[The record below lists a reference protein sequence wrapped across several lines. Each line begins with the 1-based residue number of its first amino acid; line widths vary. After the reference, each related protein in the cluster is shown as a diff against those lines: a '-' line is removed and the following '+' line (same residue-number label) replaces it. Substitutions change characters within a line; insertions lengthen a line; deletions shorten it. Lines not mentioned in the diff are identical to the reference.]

1 MLREMMGKMV
11 EANSAG
17 RVDAAYDAV
26 VVGAGIGGLYMVYKL
41 REMGLSVLG
50 IEVGD
55 NVGGVWYWNRY
66 PGARC
71 DLMTVDYCY
80 TFSPEVDAEW
90 SWSEQFAAQPEILE
104 YINFVAD
111 RHELRKDYLF
121 GTRVERA
128 AYDEAR
134 QVWQFHTD
142 TGKVFEAS
150 YAVMATGPLSVPKV
164 PEFVANGSFKG
175 ELYYS
180 GRWPKE
186 PVSYEGKRVG
196 VVGVGSTGIQIV
208 PVVAQEAKE
217 LTVFQRTPSFT
228 MPMRNHAYTP
238 EYQAQIKRHLP
249 AMRASARNSP
259 LGGVR
264 PSSTR
269 PYFSVPPEQ
278 RISLMEDAWKNGGHT
293 FLGTFSDLLQNEE
306 ANEEVAEFVRG
317 KIGEVVNDPETA
329 EMLKPR
335 GYPIFARRACLDTH
349 YYEAFNLPHVRL
361 VDCFREPIHT
371 LTDNGI
377 KVGDREIEL
386 DMLILATG
394 YDGLTGALMAF
405 DVVGRGGE
413 TVNQRWSGGAHSHLG
428 LMMKD
433 FPNLF
438 MICGPNGPSALANI
452 FTINE
457 QNVNWI
463 ADAISHMRSHGLTA
477 MEPTGEAEQGWMDLV
492 AGLAEGTLVSKAKTW
507 YTGTN
512 IAGKS
517 RGLTMYTGGFKA
529 YREACEEAASQDYP
543 GIAFE
548 RAGVPETT
556 A

>member
-1 MLREMMGKMV
+1 MV
-11 EANSAG
+11 ENTNG
-17 RVDAAYDAV
+17 NVDATYDAI
-26 VVGAGIGGLYMVYKL
+26 VVGAGIGGLYAVYKL

-50 IEVGD
+50 IEAGD

-71 DLMTVDYCY
+71 DLLTIDYCY

-121 GTRVERA
+121 ETRVERA

-134 QVWQFHTD
+134 QLWSFRTS
-142 TGKVFEAS
+142 TGKTFEAT
-150 YAVMATGPLSVPKV
+150 YAVMATGPLSVPKK
-164 PEFVANGSFKG
+164 PDFEDFESFKG

-196 VVGVGSTGIQIV
+196 VVGVGSTGIQII
-208 PVVAQEAKE
+208 PVVAQEAQE

-228 MPMRNHAYTP
+228 MPMRNHKHSAEYTA
-238 EYQAQIKRHLP
+238 EIKRNLA
-249 AMRASARNSP
+249 AMRAGARNSP

-264 PSSTR
+264 PATTR
-269 PYFSVPPEQ
+269 PYFSLPPEQ
-278 RISLMEDAWKNGGHT
+278 RVAIMESAWQNGGHT
-293 FLGTFSDLLQNEE
+293 FLGSFADLMQNEE
-306 ANEEVAEFVRG
+306 ANEQVAEFVRG
-317 KIGEVVNDPETA
+317 KISEVVKDPETA
-329 EMLKPR
+329 ETLKPR
-335 GYPIFARRACLDTH
+335 GYPIFARRACLDTN
-349 YYEAFNLPHVRL
+349 YYETYNEPHVSL
-361 VDCFREPIHT
+361 VDCFKEPIVG
-371 LTDNGI
+371 LTEKG
-377 KVGDREIEL
+377 VRTATREIEL

-405 DVVGRGGE
+405 DVVGRGGK
-413 TVNQRWSGGAHSHLG
+413 TINQEWKDGAHSYLG

-457 QNVNWI
+457 QNVNWL
-463 ADAISHMRSHGLTA
+463 AQAIDHMRGSGLTA
-477 MEPTGEAEQGWMDLV
+477 MEPTGEAEQEWMDLV
-492 AGLAEGTLVSKAKTW
+492 HDLSLNTLVSKAKTW
-507 YTGTN
+507 YTGAN
-512 IAGKS
+512 VAGKA

-529 YREACEEAASQDYP
+529 YREACQDAADDNWR
-543 GIAFE
+543 GLVFE
-548 RAGVPETT
+548 KAGVRE
-556 A
+556 AVD

>member
-1 MLREMMGKMV
+1 MV
-11 EANSAG
+11 ENTNG
-17 RVDAAYDAV
+17 NVDATYDAI
-26 VVGAGIGGLYMVYKL
+26 VVGAGIGGLYAVYKL

-50 IEVGD
+50 IEAGD

-71 DLMTVDYCY
+71 DLLTIDYCY

-121 GTRVERA
+121 ETRVERA

-134 QVWQFHTD
+134 QVWSFRTS
-142 TGKVFEAS
+142 TGKTFEAT
-150 YAVMATGPLSVPKV
+150 YAVMATGPLSVPKK
-164 PEFVANGSFKG
+164 PDFEDFDSFKG

-196 VVGVGSTGIQIV
+196 VVGVGSTGIQII
-208 PVVAQEAKE
+208 PVVAKEAQE

-228 MPMRNHAYTP
+228 MPMRNHKHSAEYTA
-238 EYQAQIKRHLP
+238 EIKRNLA
-249 AMRASARNSP
+249 AMRAGARNSP

-264 PSSTR
+264 PATTR
-269 PYFSVPPEQ
+269 PYFSLPPEQ
-278 RISLMEDAWKNGGHT
+278 RVAIMESAWQNGGHT
-293 FLGTFSDLLQNEE
+293 FLGSFADLMQNEE
-306 ANEEVAEFVRG
+306 ANEQVAEFVRG
-317 KIGEVVNDPETA
+317 KISEVVNDPETA
-329 EMLKPR
+329 ETLKPR
-335 GYPIFARRACLDTH
+335 GYPIFARRACLDTN
-349 YYEAFNLPHVRL
+349 YYETYNEPHVNL
-361 VDCFREPIHT
+361 VDCFKEPIVG
-371 LTDNGI
+371 LTEKG
-377 KVGDREIEL
+377 VRTATREIEL

-405 DVVGRGGE
+405 DVVGRGGK
-413 TVNQRWSGGAHSHLG
+413 TINQEWKDGAHSYLG

-457 QNVNWI
+457 QNVNWL
-463 ADAISHMRSHGLTA
+463 AQAIDHMRSSGLTA
-477 MEPTGEAEQGWMDLV
+477 MEPTGEAEQEWMDLV
-492 AGLAEGTLVSKAKTW
+492 HELSLNTLVSKAKTW
-507 YTGTN
+507 YTGAN
-512 IAGKS
+512 VAGKA

-529 YREACEEAASQDYP
+529 YREACQDAADDNWR
-543 GIAFE
+543 GMVFE
-548 RAGVPETT
+548 KAGVGETVG
-556 A
+556 

>member
-1 MLREMMGKMV
+1 MMGEMV
-11 EANSAG
+11 EVANKH
-17 RVDAAYDAV
+17 VDGTYDAV
-26 VVGAGIGGLYMVYKL
+26 VVGAGIGGLYAVYKL

-50 IEVGD
+50 IEAGD

-71 DLMTVDYCY
+71 DLLTIDYCY

-121 GTRVERA
+121 DTRVNRA
-128 AYDEAR
+128 EYDEAR
-134 QVWQFHTD
+134 QVWTFGTE
-142 TGKVFEAS
+142 TGKTFEAT
-150 YAVMATGPLSVPKV
+150 YAVMATGPLSVPKR
-164 PEFVANGSFKG
+164 PDFEDFDSFKG

-196 VVGVGSTGIQIV
+196 VVGVGSTGIQII

-217 LTVFQRTPSFT
+217 LFVFQRTPSFT
-228 MPMRNHAYTP
+228 MPMRNHKHSDEYTA
-238 EYQAQIKRHLP
+238 EIKRNLP
-249 AMRASARNSP
+249 AMRVAAKNSP

-264 PSSTR
+264 PATTR
-269 PYFSVPPEQ
+269 PYFSLPPEQ
-278 RISLMEDAWKNGGHT
+278 RVKIMESAWQNGGHT
-293 FLGTFSDLLQNEE
+293 FLGSFSDLMQNEE
-306 ANEEVAEFVRG
+306 ANEQVAEFVRG
-317 KIGEVVNDPETA
+317 KISEVVKDPATA
-329 EMLKPR
+329 ETLKPR
-335 GYPIFARRACLDTH
+335 GYPIFARRACLDTN
-349 YYEAFNLPHVRL
+349 YYETYNEEHVSL
-361 VDCFREPIHT
+361 VDCFKEPIVG
-371 LTDNGI
+371 LTEKG
-377 KVGDREIEL
+377 VRTASREIEL

-405 DVVGRGGE
+405 DVVGRDGKTNNE
-413 TVNQRWSGGAHSHLG
+413 EWKGGAHSYLG

-438 MICGPNGPSALANI
+438 IVCGPNGPSALANI

-457 QNVNWI
+457 QNVNWL
-463 ADAISHMRSHGLTA
+463 AGAIEHMRGNGLTA
-477 MEPTGEAEQGWMDLV
+477 MEPTAEAEHEWMEHVHELS
-492 AGLAEGTLVSKAKTW
+492 LNTLVRKANTW
-507 YTGTN
+507 YTGAN
-512 IAGKS
+512 VAGKA

-529 YREACEEAASQDYP
+529 YRETCQEAADDNWR
-543 GIAFE
+543 GMVFE
-548 RAGVPETT
+548 KTGVPETV

>member
-1 MLREMMGKMV
+1 MV
-11 EANSAG
+11 EVANKG
-17 RVDAAYDAV
+17 IDGTYDAV
-26 VVGAGIGGLYMVYKL
+26 VVGAGIGGLYAVYKL

-50 IEVGD
+50 IEAGD

-71 DLMTVDYCY
+71 DLLTIDYCY

-121 GTRVERA
+121 DTRVSRA
-128 AYDEAR
+128 EYDEAR
-134 QVWQFHTD
+134 QVWTFGTE
-142 TGKVFEAS
+142 TGKTFEAT
-150 YAVMATGPLSVPKV
+150 YAVMATGPLSVPKR
-164 PEFVANGSFKG
+164 PDFEDFDSFKG

-196 VVGVGSTGIQIV
+196 VVGVGSTGIQII

-217 LTVFQRTPSFT
+217 LFVFQRTPSFT
-228 MPMRNHAYTP
+228 MPMRNHKHSDEYTA
-238 EYQAQIKRHLP
+238 EIKRNLP
-249 AMRASARNSP
+249 AMRVAAKNSP

-264 PSSTR
+264 PATTR
-269 PYFSVPPEQ
+269 PYFSLPPEQ
-278 RISLMEDAWKNGGHT
+278 RVKIMESAWQNGGHT
-293 FLGTFSDLLQNEE
+293 FLGSFSDLMQNEE
-306 ANEEVAEFVRG
+306 ANEQVAEFVRG
-317 KIGEVVNDPETA
+317 KISEVVKDPATA
-329 EMLKPR
+329 ETLKPR
-335 GYPIFARRACLDTH
+335 SYPIFARRACLDTN
-349 YYEAFNLPHVRL
+349 YYETYNEEHVSL
-361 VDCFREPIHT
+361 VDCFREPIVG
-371 LTDNGI
+371 LTEKG
-377 KVGDREIEL
+377 VRTASREIEL

-405 DVVGRGGE
+405 DVVGRDGKTINE
-413 TVNQRWSGGAHSHLG
+413 EWKGGAHSYLG

-438 MICGPNGPSALANI
+438 IVCGPNGPSALANI

-457 QNVNWI
+457 QNVNWL
-463 ADAISHMRSHGLTA
+463 AGAIEHMRRSGLTA
-477 MEPTGEAEQGWMDLV
+477 MEPTAEAEHEWMEYVHELS
-492 AGLAEGTLVSKAKTW
+492 LNTLVRKANTW
-507 YTGTN
+507 YTGAN
-512 IAGKS
+512 VAGKA

-529 YREACEEAASQDYP
+529 YRETCQEAADDNWR
-543 GIAFE
+543 GMVFE
-548 RAGVPETT
+548 KTGVPETV

>member
-1 MLREMMGKMV
+1 MGEMV
-11 EANSAG
+11 ENTNG
-17 RVDAAYDAV
+17 NVDATYDAI
-26 VVGAGIGGLYMVYKL
+26 VVGAGIGGLYAVYKL

-50 IEVGD
+50 IEAGD

-71 DLMTVDYCY
+71 DLLTIDYCY

-121 GTRVERA
+121 ETRVERA

-134 QVWQFHTD
+134 QVWSFRTS
-142 TGKVFEAS
+142 TGKTFEAT
-150 YAVMATGPLSVPKV
+150 YAVMATGPLSVPKK
-164 PEFVANGSFKG
+164 PDFEDFDSFKG

-196 VVGVGSTGIQIV
+196 VVGVGSTGIQII
-208 PVVAQEAKE
+208 PVVAKEAQE

-228 MPMRNHAYTP
+228 MPMRNHKHSAEYTA
-238 EYQAQIKRHLP
+238 EIKRNLA
-249 AMRASARNSP
+249 AMRAGARNSP

-264 PSSTR
+264 PATTR
-269 PYFSVPPEQ
+269 PYFSLPPEQ
-278 RISLMEDAWKNGGHT
+278 RVAIMESAWQNGGHT
-293 FLGTFSDLLQNEE
+293 FLGSFADLMQNEE
-306 ANEEVAEFVRG
+306 ANEQVAEFVRG
-317 KIGEVVNDPETA
+317 KISEVVNDPETA
-329 EMLKPR
+329 ETLKPR
-335 GYPIFARRACLDTH
+335 GYPIFARRACLDTN
-349 YYEAFNLPHVRL
+349 YYETYNEPHVNL
-361 VDCFREPIHT
+361 VDCFKEPIVG
-371 LTDNGI
+371 LTEKG
-377 KVGDREIEL
+377 VRTATREIEL

-405 DVVGRGGE
+405 DVVGRGGK
-413 TVNQRWSGGAHSHLG
+413 TINQEWKDGAHSYLG

-457 QNVNWI
+457 QNVNWL
-463 ADAISHMRSHGLTA
+463 AGAIEHMRATGLTA
-477 MEPTGEAEQGWMDLV
+477 MEPTGEAEQEWMDLV
-492 AGLAEGTLVSKAKTW
+492 HELSLNTLVSKAKTW
-507 YTGTN
+507 YTGAN
-512 IAGKS
+512 VAGKA

-529 YREACEEAASQDYP
+529 YREACQDAADDNWR
-543 GIAFE
+543 GMVFE
-548 RAGVPETT
+548 KAGVGETVG
-556 A
+556 

>member
-1 MLREMMGKMV
+1 MV
-11 EANSAG
+11 ENTNG
-17 RVDAAYDAV
+17 NVDGTYDAI
-26 VVGAGIGGLYMVYKL
+26 VVGAGIGGLYAVYKL

-50 IEVGD
+50 IEAGD

-71 DLMTVDYCY
+71 DLLTIDYCY

-121 GTRVERA
+121 DTRVERA
-128 AYDEAR
+128 AYDEER
-134 QVWQFHTD
+134 QVWSLRTS
-142 TGKVFEAS
+142 TGKTFEAT
-150 YAVMATGPLSVPKV
+150 YAVMATGPLSVPKK
-164 PEFVANGSFKG
+164 PDFEAFDSFKG

-196 VVGVGSTGIQIV
+196 VVGVGSTGIQII
-208 PVVAQEAKE
+208 PVVAKEAQE

-228 MPMRNHAYTP
+228 MPMRNHKHSAEYTA
-238 EYQAQIKRHLP
+238 EIKRNLA
-249 AMRASARNSP
+249 AMRAGARNSP

-264 PSSTR
+264 PATTR
-269 PYFSVPPEQ
+269 PYFSLPPEQ
-278 RISLMEDAWKNGGHT
+278 RVSIMESAWQNGGHT
-293 FLGTFSDLLQNEE
+293 FLGSFSDLMQNEE
-306 ANEEVAEFVRG
+306 ANEQVAEFVRG
-317 KIGEVVNDPETA
+317 KISQVVTDPETA
-329 EMLKPR
+329 ETLKPR
-335 GYPIFARRACLDTH
+335 GYPIFARRACLDTN
-349 YYEAFNLPHVRL
+349 YYETYNEPHVNL
-361 VDCFREPIHT
+361 VDCFKEPIVG
-371 LTDNGI
+371 LTEKG
-377 KVGDREIEL
+377 VRTATREIEL

-405 DVVGRGGE
+405 DVVGRGGK
-413 TVNQRWSGGAHSHLG
+413 TINQEWKDGAHSYLG

-457 QNVNWI
+457 QNVNWL
-463 ADAISHMRSHGLTA
+463 AGAIEHMRGTGLTA
-477 MEPTGEAEQGWMDLV
+477 MEPTGEAEQEWMDHVHELS
-492 AGLAEGTLVSKAKTW
+492 LNTLVSKAKTW
-507 YTGTN
+507 YTGAN
-512 IAGKS
+512 VAGKA

-529 YREACEEAASQDYP
+529 YREACQDAADDNWR
-543 GIAFE
+543 GLVFE
-548 RAGVPETT
+548 KAGVRE
-556 A
+556 AVD

>member
-1 MLREMMGKMV
+1 MV
-11 EANSAG
+11 ENTNG
-17 RVDAAYDAV
+17 NVDATYDAI
-26 VVGAGIGGLYMVYKL
+26 VVGAGIGGLYAVYKL

-50 IEVGD
+50 IEAGD

-71 DLMTVDYCY
+71 DLLTIDYCY

-121 GTRVERA
+121 ETRVERA

-134 QVWQFHTD
+134 QVWSFRTS
-142 TGKVFEAS
+142 TGKTFEAT
-150 YAVMATGPLSVPKV
+150 YAVMATGPLSVPKK
-164 PEFVANGSFKG
+164 PDFEDFDSFKG

-196 VVGVGSTGIQIV
+196 VVGVGSTGIQII
-208 PVVAQEAKE
+208 PVVAKEAQE

-228 MPMRNHAYTP
+228 MPMRNHKHSAEYTA
-238 EYQAQIKRHLP
+238 EIKRNLA
-249 AMRASARNSP
+249 AMRAGARNSP

-264 PSSTR
+264 PATTR
-269 PYFSVPPEQ
+269 PYFSLPPEQ
-278 RISLMEDAWKNGGHT
+278 RVAIMESAWQNGGHT
-293 FLGTFSDLLQNEE
+293 FLGSFADLMQNEE
-306 ANEEVAEFVRG
+306 ANEQVAEFVRG
-317 KIGEVVNDPETA
+317 KISEVVNDPETA
-329 EMLKPR
+329 ETLKPR
-335 GYPIFARRACLDTH
+335 GYPIFARRACLDTN
-349 YYEAFNLPHVRL
+349 YYETYNEPHVNL
-361 VDCFREPIHT
+361 VDCFKEPIVG
-371 LTDNGI
+371 LTEKG
-377 KVGDREIEL
+377 VRTATREIEL

-405 DVVGRGGE
+405 DVVGRGGK
-413 TVNQRWSGGAHSHLG
+413 TINQEWKDGAHSYLG

-457 QNVNWI
+457 QNVNWL
-463 ADAISHMRSHGLTA
+463 AGAIEHMRATGLTA
-477 MEPTGEAEQGWMDLV
+477 MEPTGEAEQEWMDLV
-492 AGLAEGTLVSKAKTW
+492 HELSLNTLVSKAKTW
-507 YTGTN
+507 YTGAN
-512 IAGKS
+512 VAGKA

-529 YREACEEAASQDYP
+529 YREACQDAADDNWR
-543 GIAFE
+543 GMVFE
-548 RAGVPETT
+548 KAGVGETVG
-556 A
+556 

>member
-1 MLREMMGKMV
+1 MV
-11 EANSAG
+11 ENTNG
-17 RVDAAYDAV
+17 NVDATYDAI
-26 VVGAGIGGLYMVYKL
+26 VVGAGIGGLYAVYKL

-50 IEVGD
+50 IEAGD

-71 DLMTVDYCY
+71 DLLTIDYCY

-121 GTRVERA
+121 ETRVERA

-134 QVWQFHTD
+134 QVWSFRTS
-142 TGKVFEAS
+142 TGKTFEAT
-150 YAVMATGPLSVPKV
+150 YAVMATGPLSVPKK
-164 PEFVANGSFKG
+164 PDFEDFDSFKG

-186 PVSYEGKRVG
+186 AVSYEGKRVG
-196 VVGVGSTGIQIV
+196 VVGVGSTGIQII
-208 PVVAQEAKE
+208 PVVAKEAQE

-228 MPMRNHAYTP
+228 MPMRNHKHSAEYTA
-238 EYQAQIKRHLP
+238 EIKRNLA
-249 AMRASARNSP
+249 AMRAGARNSP

-264 PSSTR
+264 PATTR
-269 PYFSVPPEQ
+269 PYFSLPPEQ
-278 RISLMEDAWKNGGHT
+278 RVAIMESAWQNGGHT
-293 FLGTFSDLLQNEE
+293 FLGSFADLMQNEE
-306 ANEEVAEFVRG
+306 ANEQVAEFVRG
-317 KIGEVVNDPETA
+317 KISEVVNDPETA
-329 EMLKPR
+329 ETLKPR
-335 GYPIFARRACLDTH
+335 GYPIFARRACLDTN
-349 YYEAFNLPHVRL
+349 YYETYNEPHVNL
-361 VDCFREPIHT
+361 VDCFKEPIVG
-371 LTDNGI
+371 LTEKG
-377 KVGDREIEL
+377 VRTATREIEL

-405 DVVGRGGE
+405 DVVGRGGK
-413 TVNQRWSGGAHSHLG
+413 TINQEWKDGAHSYLG

-457 QNVNWI
+457 QNVNWL
-463 ADAISHMRSHGLTA
+463 AQAIDHMRSSGLTA
-477 MEPTGEAEQGWMDLV
+477 MEPTGEAEQEWMDLV
-492 AGLAEGTLVSKAKTW
+492 HELSLNTLVSKAKTW
-507 YTGTN
+507 YTGAN
-512 IAGKS
+512 VAGKA

-529 YREACEEAASQDYP
+529 YREACQDAADDNWR
-543 GIAFE
+543 GMVFE
-548 RAGVPETT
+548 KAGVGETVG
-556 A
+556 

>member
-1 MLREMMGKMV
+1 MV
-11 EANSAG
+11 ENTNG
-17 RVDAAYDAV
+17 NVDGTYDAI
-26 VVGAGIGGLYMVYKL
+26 VVGAGIGGLYAVYKL

-50 IEVGD
+50 IEAGD

-71 DLMTVDYCY
+71 DLLTIDYCY

-121 GTRVERA
+121 DTRVERA

-134 QVWQFHTD
+134 QVWSLRTS
-142 TGKVFEAS
+142 TGKTFEAT
-150 YAVMATGPLSVPKV
+150 YAVMATGPLSVPKK
-164 PEFVANGSFKG
+164 PDFEDFDSFKG

-196 VVGVGSTGIQIV
+196 VVGVGSTGIQII
-208 PVVAQEAKE
+208 PVVAKEAQE

-228 MPMRNHAYTP
+228 MPMRNHKHSAEYTA
-238 EYQAQIKRHLP
+238 EIKRNLA
-249 AMRASARNSP
+249 AMRAGARNSP

-264 PSSTR
+264 PATTR
-269 PYFSVPPEQ
+269 PYFSLPPEQ
-278 RISLMEDAWKNGGHT
+278 RVAIMESAWQNGGHT
-293 FLGTFSDLLQNEE
+293 FLGSFSDLMQNEE
-306 ANEEVAEFVRG
+306 ANEQVAEFVRG
-317 KIGEVVNDPETA
+317 KISQVVTDPETA
-329 EMLKPR
+329 ETLKPR
-335 GYPIFARRACLDTH
+335 GYPIFARRACLDTN
-349 YYEAFNLPHVRL
+349 YYETYNEPHVNL
-361 VDCFREPIHT
+361 VDCFKEPIVG
-371 LTDNGI
+371 LTEKG
-377 KVGDREIEL
+377 VRTATREIEL

-405 DVVGRGGE
+405 DVVGRGGK
-413 TVNQRWSGGAHSHLG
+413 TINQEWKDGAHSYLG

-457 QNVNWI
+457 QNVNWL
-463 ADAISHMRSHGLTA
+463 AGAIEHMRGTGLTA
-477 MEPTGEAEQGWMDLV
+477 MEPTGEAEQEWMDHVHELS
-492 AGLAEGTLVSKAKTW
+492 LNTLVSKAKTW
-507 YTGTN
+507 YTGAN
-512 IAGKS
+512 VAGKA

-529 YREACEEAASQDYP
+529 YREACQDAADDNWR
-543 GIAFE
+543 GLVFE
-548 RAGVPETT
+548 KAGVRE
-556 A
+556 AVD

>member
-1 MLREMMGKMV
+1 MV
-11 EANSAG
+11 ENTNGNVDG
-17 RVDAAYDAV
+17 RYDAI
-26 VVGAGIGGLYMVYKL
+26 VVGAGIGGLYAVYKL

-50 IEVGD
+50 IEAGD

-71 DLMTVDYCY
+71 DLLTIDYCY

-121 GTRVERA
+121 DTRVERA

-134 QVWQFHTD
+134 QVWSFRTS
-142 TGKVFEAS
+142 TGKTFEAT
-150 YAVMATGPLSVPKV
+150 YAVMATGPLSVPKK
-164 PEFVANGSFKG
+164 PDFEDFDSFKG

-196 VVGVGSTGIQIV
+196 VVGVGSTGIQII
-208 PVVAQEAKE
+208 PVVAKEAQE

-228 MPMRNHAYTP
+228 MPMRNHKHSAEYTA
-238 EYQAQIKRHLP
+238 EIKRNLP
-249 AMRASARNSP
+249 AMRVAARNSP

-264 PSSTR
+264 PASTR
-269 PYFSVPPEQ
+269 PYFSLPPEQ
-278 RISLMEDAWKNGGHT
+278 RVAIMESAWQNGGHT
-293 FLGTFSDLLQNEE
+293 FLGSFSDLMQNEE
-306 ANEEVAEFVRG
+306 ANEQVAEFVRG
-317 KIGEVVNDPETA
+317 KISEVVTDPETA
-329 EMLKPR
+329 ETLKPR
-335 GYPIFARRACLDTH
+335 GYPIFARRACLDTN
-349 YYEAFNLPHVRL
+349 YYETYNEPHVNL
-361 VDCFREPIHT
+361 VDCFKEPIVG
-371 LTDNGI
+371 LTEKG
-377 KVGDREIEL
+377 VRTATREIEL

-405 DVVGRGGE
+405 DVVGRGGK
-413 TVNQRWSGGAHSHLG
+413 TINQEWKDGAHSYLG

-457 QNVNWI
+457 QNVNWL
-463 ADAISHMRSHGLTA
+463 AGAIEHMRGTGLTA
-477 MEPTGEAEQGWMDLV
+477 MEPTGAAEQAWMDHVHELS
-492 AGLAEGTLVSKAKTW
+492 LNTLVSKAKTW
-507 YTGTN
+507 YTGAN
-512 IAGKS
+512 VAGKA

-529 YREACEEAASQDYP
+529 YREACQDAADDNWR
-543 GIAFE
+543 GLVFE
-548 RAGVPETT
+548 KAGVRE
-556 A
+556 AVD

>member
-1 MLREMMGKMV
+1 MGEMV
-11 EANSAG
+11 ENTNG
-17 RVDAAYDAV
+17 NVDATYDAI
-26 VVGAGIGGLYMVYKL
+26 VVGAGIGGLYAVYKL

-50 IEVGD
+50 IEAGD

-71 DLMTVDYCY
+71 DLLTIDYCY

-121 GTRVERA
+121 ETRVERA

-134 QVWQFHTD
+134 QVWSFRTS
-142 TGKVFEAS
+142 TGKTFEAT
-150 YAVMATGPLSVPKV
+150 YAVMATGPLSVPKK
-164 PEFVANGSFKG
+164 PDFEDFDSFKG

-186 PVSYEGKRVG
+186 AVSYEGKRVG
-196 VVGVGSTGIQIV
+196 VVGVGSTGIQII
-208 PVVAQEAKE
+208 PVVAKEAQE

-228 MPMRNHAYTP
+228 MPMRNHKHSAEYTA
-238 EYQAQIKRHLP
+238 EIKRNLA
-249 AMRASARNSP
+249 AMRAGARNSP

-264 PSSTR
+264 PATTR
-269 PYFSVPPEQ
+269 PYFSLPPEQ
-278 RISLMEDAWKNGGHT
+278 RVAIMESAWQNGGHT
-293 FLGTFSDLLQNEE
+293 FLGSFADLMQNEE
-306 ANEEVAEFVRG
+306 ANEQVAEFVRG
-317 KIGEVVNDPETA
+317 KISEVVNDPETA
-329 EMLKPR
+329 ETLKPR
-335 GYPIFARRACLDTH
+335 GYPIFARRACLDTN
-349 YYEAFNLPHVRL
+349 YYETYNEPHVNL
-361 VDCFREPIHT
+361 VDCFKEPIVG
-371 LTDNGI
+371 LTEKG
-377 KVGDREIEL
+377 VRTATREIEL

-405 DVVGRGGE
+405 DVVGRGGK
-413 TVNQRWSGGAHSHLG
+413 TINQEWKDGAHSYLG

-457 QNVNWI
+457 QNVNWL
-463 ADAISHMRSHGLTA
+463 AQAIDHMRSSGLTA
-477 MEPTGEAEQGWMDLV
+477 MEPTGEAEQEWMDLV
-492 AGLAEGTLVSKAKTW
+492 HELSLNTLVSKAKTW
-507 YTGTN
+507 YTGAN
-512 IAGKS
+512 VAGKA

-529 YREACEEAASQDYP
+529 YREACQDAADDNWR
-543 GIAFE
+543 GMVFE
-548 RAGVPETT
+548 KAGVGETVG
-556 A
+556 

>member
-1 MLREMMGKMV
+1 MV
-11 EANSAG
+11 ENTNG
-17 RVDAAYDAV
+17 NVDGTYDAI
-26 VVGAGIGGLYMVYKL
+26 VVGAGIGGLYAVYKL

-50 IEVGD
+50 IEAGD

-71 DLMTVDYCY
+71 DLLTIDYCY

-121 GTRVERA
+121 DTRVERA

-134 QVWQFHTD
+134 QVWSLRTS
-142 TGKVFEAS
+142 TGKTFEAT
-150 YAVMATGPLSVPKV
+150 YAVMATGPLSVPKK
-164 PEFVANGSFKG
+164 PDFEDFDSFKG

-196 VVGVGSTGIQIV
+196 VVGVGSTGIQII
-208 PVVAQEAKE
+208 PVVAKEAQE

-228 MPMRNHAYTP
+228 MPMRNHKHSAEYTA
-238 EYQAQIKRHLP
+238 EIKRNLA
-249 AMRASARNSP
+249 AMRAGARNSP

-264 PSSTR
+264 PATTR
-269 PYFSVPPEQ
+269 PYFSLPPEQ
-278 RISLMEDAWKNGGHT
+278 RVSIMESAWQNGGHT
-293 FLGTFSDLLQNEE
+293 FLGSFSDLMQNEE
-306 ANEEVAEFVRG
+306 ANEQVAEFVRG
-317 KIGEVVNDPETA
+317 KISQVVTDPETA
-329 EMLKPR
+329 ETLKPR
-335 GYPIFARRACLDTH
+335 GYPIFARRACLDTN
-349 YYEAFNLPHVRL
+349 YYETYNEPHVNL
-361 VDCFREPIHT
+361 VDCFKEPIVG
-371 LTDNGI
+371 LTEKG
-377 KVGDREIEL
+377 VRTATREIEL

-405 DVVGRGGE
+405 DVVGRGGK
-413 TVNQRWSGGAHSHLG
+413 TINQEWKDGAHSYLG

-457 QNVNWI
+457 QNVNWL
-463 ADAISHMRSHGLTA
+463 AGAIEHMRGTGLTA
-477 MEPTGEAEQGWMDLV
+477 MEPTGEAEQEWMDHVHELS
-492 AGLAEGTLVSKAKTW
+492 LNTLVSKAKTW
-507 YTGTN
+507 YTGAN
-512 IAGKS
+512 VAGKA

-529 YREACEEAASQDYP
+529 YREACQDAADDNWR
-543 GIAFE
+543 GLVFE
-548 RAGVPETT
+548 KAGVRE
-556 A
+556 AVD